1 MNYDS
6 FYKIHYMKKAFLFA
20 TVVLFFSVFS
30 CKKAVEDL
38 KRNYVIDIM
47 TKGRWYVEQF
57 KEGSTDVTADFTGF
71 EFQFYENGK
80 VEGIKNT
87 VTEQGTWA
95 GDVSALTI
103 TSNFPSGAVPLQ
115 KLNAVWKLI
124 DSYPDLVIAQTIVGT
139 DTHYLKL
146 RKKP

>member
-1 MNYDS
+1 MTNV
-6 FYKIHYMKKAFLFA
+6 MKKAFLFA
-20 TVVLFFSVFS
+20 PFFIFFTIFS
-30 CKKAVEDL
+30 CKKAVNDL
-38 KRNYVIDIM
+38 KRDYVIDIM

-57 KEGSTDVTADFTGF
+57 KEGPTDVTADFTGY

-80 VEGIKNT
+80 VDGIKNA
-87 VTEQGTWA
+87 VTEQKGTWA

-103 TSNFPSGAVPLQ
+103 TSNFPSAGAPLQ

-124 DSYPDLVIAQTIVGT
+124 DSYPDQVIAQTTVGA
-139 DTHYLKL
+139 DIHYLKL